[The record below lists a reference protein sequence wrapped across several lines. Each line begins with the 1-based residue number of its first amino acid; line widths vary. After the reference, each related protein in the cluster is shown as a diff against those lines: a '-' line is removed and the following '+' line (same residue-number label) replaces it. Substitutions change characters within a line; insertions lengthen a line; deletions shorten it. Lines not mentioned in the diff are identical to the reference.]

1 MQPLQITLRG
11 ITNDG
16 VDPSVDTWR
25 AVTFPLM
32 RHVTGVEG
40 GFELKIMRRGAAP
53 KVRGRH
59 VTRSNPLGC
68 WIRAGPRVP
77 RRICRGHKLLRFCA
91 GLRLAGYLPTRDPY
105 GEDLSAALVSVTVP
119 F

>member
-1 MQPLQITLRG
+1 MTRGSGMLQHMAIALHGITTLGLRPESKSHEVALTHESWVLQPLQITLRG

-53 KVRGRH
+53 KVRQLKDPILCLMQRE
-59 VTRSNPLGC
+59 
-68 WIRAGPRVP
+68 
-77 RRICRGHKLLRFCA
+77 RGKA
-91 GLRLAGYLPTRDPY
+91 
-105 GEDLSAALVSVTVP
+105 
-119 F
+119 

>member
-1 MQPLQITLRG
+1 MLQPLAITLRG

-53 KVRGRH
+53 KVRGRP
-59 VTRSNPLGC
+59 RLGC
-68 WIRAGPRVP
+68 SGS
-77 RRICRGHKLLRFCA
+77 
-91 GLRLAGYLPTRDPY
+91 GLGCNVHVGMA
-105 GEDLSAALVSVTVP
+105 
-119 F
+119 